1 MKNRPIDHALYEQMR
16 REHAE
21 LRELLAGMHR
31 TLAERR
37 EAAANVAHMLS
48 LMCDHLE
55 THFREEEV
63 TGFFDA
69 LVAKAPHFAD
79 QTDILRGQHTQMV
92 AQSRALITLAAR
104 GDGSAAWWQELEDE
118 FHKFSK
124 ELMHH
129 ESKEVEL
136 LQEAYDVDIGSQD

>member
-1 MKNRPIDHALYEQMR
+1 LENRKIDHALYEPLR

-21 LRELLAGMHR
+21 LRELLAGVHR

-37 EAAANVAHMLS
+37 EAAASVSRMLS
-48 LMCDHLE
+48 SMCDHLE

-63 TGFFDA
+63 TGFFDS
-69 LVAKAPHFAD
+69 LDAKAPRLVD
-79 QTDILRGQHTQMV
+79 QTDDLRGQHTQMT
-92 AQSRALITLAAR
+92 AQFRALITLATR

-136 LQEAYDVDIGSQD
+136 LQVAYDVDIGSQD